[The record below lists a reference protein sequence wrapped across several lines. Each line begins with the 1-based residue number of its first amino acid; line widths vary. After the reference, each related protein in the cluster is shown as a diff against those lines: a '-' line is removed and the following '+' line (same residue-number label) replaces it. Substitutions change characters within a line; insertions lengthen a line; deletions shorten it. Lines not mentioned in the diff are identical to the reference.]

1 MKEYGVGLGLR
12 VQADYDT
19 GQEVRWVIPESPAE
33 KAGIREFTSRSL
45 STNLATCYL
54 RSMGKTASLRMSFSG
69 RKGRQCR

>member
-1 MKEYGVGLGLR
+1 MGLGLR

-45 STNLATCYL
+45 STV
-54 RSMGKTASLRMSFSG
+54 
-69 RKGRQCR
+69 CRA